1 MPIDRTTYTLPPRDY
16 SEGFEIKG
24 ALLIFDEYFWDIVT
38 KSLNLVFQA
47 QKRELDAIRTAYRK
61 TSLARSPGSPAS
73 AGATAA
79 GNTGPFV
86 FVSSETGGGPGAGGL
101 GGSDDEEDEVG
112 GMISQRLCVTSKG
125 ICVNFGSSLNLEA

>member
-1 MPIDRTTYTLPPRDY
+1 MY
-16 SEGFEIKG
+16 
-24 ALLIFDEYFWDIVT
+24 EYLT
-38 KSLNLVFQA
+38 SSNSSRNLFQA

-73 AGATAA
+73 AGAT

-101 GGSDDEEDEVG
+101 GGSDDDEEVG
-112 GMISQRLCVTSKG
+112 WE
-125 ICVNFGSSLNLEA
+125 SSLLRGHVLMTSARF